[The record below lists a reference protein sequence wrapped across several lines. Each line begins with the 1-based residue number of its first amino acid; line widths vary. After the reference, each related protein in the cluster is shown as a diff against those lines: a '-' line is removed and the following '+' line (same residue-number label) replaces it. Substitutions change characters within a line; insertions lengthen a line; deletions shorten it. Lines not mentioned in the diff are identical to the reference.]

1 MKRYSLIS
9 IILVVVLIVASCPVF
24 ATQATSNQ
32 LESQLPVLEHI
43 CSEYVDENLF
53 YDLEEAYRMLS
64 IWCSDQGYLM
74 DISLERFISEYN
86 SEAINVYT
94 QYHRQRL
101 IERQPAIQEMF
112 VNSVSEAS
120 TMSDDDDKWWYN
132 TGYDLP
138 RAADYTKYT
147 MLEAVRTGDV
157 VIEHRTVSSGFT
169 GHAAIVDGRYYSN
182 TYGMYYIRMV
192 EAILEGVCFSIM
204 DDSRIDAKE
213 SYFYRVTDATTANR
227 SNAVSFARGE
237 VGKNYAL
244 SPALSLSSSTWYC
257 SALVWAAYMNQG
269 INLMPGYSDGSVVYV
284 LPYSLEKSS
293 GLTSVT
299 ISRR

>member
-1 MKRYSLIS
+1 MIS

-32 LESQLPVLEHI
+32 LESQLPALEHI

-157 VIEHRTVSSGFT
+157 VIEHRTVSSGLT

-227 SNAVSFARGE
+227 SSAVSFARGE
-237 VGKNYAL
+237 VGKHYSL
-244 SPALSLSSSTWYC
+244 FPVLSSSSSSWYC

-269 INLMPGYSDGSVVYV
+269 INLMPEYSDGSVVYV